1 MILLS
6 PFWLAIAVGI
16 KLDSP
21 GPIFFR
27 QERVGKD
34 GKVFTVFKF
43 RSMYE
48 DAEERLEKLR
58 AHNEADGPLFKMKD
72 DPRRTRMGRF
82 IRKTSL
88 DELPQLINVLRGEM
102 SIVGTAAG
110 AAQRSR
116 PVPGMASQAVGG
128 AAGHHRAVAGQRA
141 QQPDVR

>member
-58 AHNEADGPLFKMKD
+58 PT
-72 DPRRTRMGRF
+72 TRPTDRC
-82 IRKTSL
+82 
-88 DELPQLINVLRGEM
+88 
-102 SIVGTAAG
+102 
-110 AAQRSR
+110 SR
-116 PVPGMASQAVGG
+116 
-128 AAGHHRAVAGQRA
+128 
-141 QQPDVR
+141 